1 MAGSFLSPTTMIKV
15 LGIFVAL
22 AFGNLGR
29 IRGTQCPDAPGYT
42 YRADIDFDGPAL
54 AGPIANPDADC
65 NLRWNCYVYVLV
77 MPYITD
83 PSYNSFIGLGWT
95 KSDDVTPMYNE
106 GMCAYT
112 KNAETYCPPVAGFTV
127 QVDTMVSGSDIGSY
141 VADPVTACK
150 TDPNCKGFDWV
161 SSWVTDS
168 AYYNKVGMGLPKS
181 ATSPT
186 TRMQGLC
193 AYTRMPGPPSPPRP
207 PMPSPKASPKVPLPV
222 LQSPPPPSLSSPS
235 SM

>member
-1 MAGSFLSPTTMIKV
+1 
-15 LGIFVAL
+15 
-22 AFGNLGR
+22 
-29 IRGTQCPDAPGYT
+29 
-42 YRADIDFDGPAL
+42 
-54 AGPIANPDADC
+54 
-65 NLRWNCYVYVLV
+65 

-235 SM
+235 SSRAGRPEKLHARLP